1 MNEYIFEY
9 MTMVPNQVLKA
20 SYLSSSL
27 TQACA
32 RYRHRKDA
40 VQLLNIYEN
49 GVHIY
54 SAGHGLCI

>member
-1 MNEYIFEY
+1 MNSYTFEY
-9 MTMVPNQVLKA
+9 MTLVPNQVLKV
-20 SYLSSSL
+20 SYSADTLKC
-27 TQACA
+27 ACTL
-32 RYRHRKDA
+32 YRWRKDA

>member
-20 SYLSSSL
+20 SYLSSAL
-27 TQACA
+27 NLACA
-32 RYRHRKDA
+32 RYRRRKDA
-40 VQLLNIYEN
+40 VLLLNIYEN

-54 SAGHGLCI
+54 AAARGLCI